1 MSLQAKPGAAAAAG
15 TVMPAP
21 AADLTPRAAHLAI
34 LRLLV
39 VTLPPSLLSALPF
52 GRTWDLMHYVL
63 LELSVLALFRTLLGL
78 PDPTR
83 LVAASASP
91 ETTRNIVVPPPPP
104 PAPTNVTIVVPE
116 PKTATAPGP
125 APAATAVAVNED
137 EDEGSDD
144 EDDASDTEDAQ
155 AAPVD
160 EEVDLGKDDDTAVP
174 VHHHPLLNLC
184 DPLVA
189 KLLAMT
195 AMGDAAADA
204 NDWDLVVDRGDAV
217 KIWRS
222 KHNEHRYRLLGIFDA
237 PLYTTFDFLNDIEKR
252 PEWDDMTEGAS
263 IIEQLSPTTRVQ
275 HIKIKA
281 IWPTSARDLLLL
293 SHWRRLSP
301 STLLACTTSVDHANV
316 PEAPGVVRMWAEC
329 AGQLCERVVVNG
341 VEKTRVLQIA
351 DGDPKG
357 WVPKSI
363 LTMVAT
369 KALPDSFIKVNRLV
383 AQLPHAQTS
392 RYFPAPPPK
401 KGKGKKGKKAN
412 TAAALPA
419 PPPPAPAVKTVESPA
434 TPLVTAPVPVAVR
447 TSWLAPWKAAL
458 KTVHRVLTGASPYLV
473 SAMAVMMIVQRLK
486 RIQG

>member
-1 MSLQAKPGAAAAAG
+1 MALQAKPGAAAAV

-83 LVAASASP
+83 LVAAGSTP
-91 ETTRNIVVPPPPP
+91 EPTRNVVVPPPPP

-116 PKTATAPGP
+116 PKTATAH
-125 APAATAVAVNED
+125 ALVPAAAAVNED
-137 EDEGSDD
+137 EDGGSGDD
-144 EDDASDTEDAQ
+144 DDADDAEDARL
-155 AAPVD
+155 APVD
-160 EEVDLGKDDDTAVP
+160 EEVDLGKDDDTTVP
-174 VHHHPLLNLC
+174 VHHHPLLKLC

-252 PEWDDMTEGAS
+252 PEWDEMTEAAS
-263 IIEQLSPTTRVQ
+263 IVEQLSPTTRVQ

-383 AQLPHAQTS
+383 AQLPHTKTS
-392 RYFPAPPPK
+392 RYFPVPPPK
-401 KGKGKKGKKAN
+401 KSKGTKGKKAK
-412 TAAALPA
+412 TAAVPPP
-419 PPPPAPAVKTVESPA
+419 PPPPAPAVKTVDTP
-434 TPLVTAPVPVAVR
+434 TRPLVTAPAPVVVR

-458 KTVHRVLTGASPYLV
+458 MTVHRVLTGASPYLV

>member
-1 MSLQAKPGAAAAAG
+1 MALQAKPGAAAAAS
-15 TVMPAP
+15 TVVPAP
-21 AADLTPRAAHLAI
+21 AADLSPRAAHLAI

-83 LVAASASP
+83 LVAAGASP
-91 ETTRNIVVPPPPP
+91 ETTRNVVVPPPPP

-116 PKTATAPGP
+116 PTTAAAH
-125 APAATAVAVNED
+125 APAAVAAIDD

-144 EDDASDTEDAQ
+144 DDDASDTEDAP
-155 AAPVD
+155 APVD
-160 EEVDLGKDDDTAVP
+160 EEVDLGKDDDTTVP
-174 VHHHPLLNLC
+174 VHHHPLLKLC

-263 IIEQLSPTTRVQ
+263 IVEQLSPTTRVQ

-301 STLLACTTSVDHANV
+301 STMLACTTSVDHTSV

-341 VEKTRVLQIA
+341 IEKTRVLQIA

-383 AQLPHAQTS
+383 SQLPHATTS
-392 RYFPAPPPK
+392 RYFPVPPPK
-401 KGKGKKGKKAN
+401 KGKKGKKAK
-412 TAAALPA
+412 TVAPPP
-419 PPPPAPAVKTVESPA
+419 PPPPAPAVKTVETPT
-434 TPLVTAPVPVAVR
+434 TPLVTAPAPVAVR